1 MVGINYPVENS
12 TYTAGD
18 SGKLQGIYESL
29 CPLSRFPLLHARDK
43 MAPGIVGVLHTI
55 GDPFIRL
62 DIALDDRN
70 ISPSREDERIDP
82 PYTLKIIQISFFT
95 NCCFLESQT

>member
-18 SGKLQGIYESL
+18 FWQTVQDIYESL
-29 CPLSRFPLLHARDK
+29 CPLSRFPLLHARNK
-43 MAPGIVGVLHTI
+43 MAPSIVGVLHTI
-55 GDPFIRL
+55 GDPFIIL

-82 PYTLKIIQISFFT
+82 PRPP
-95 NCCFLESQT
+95 